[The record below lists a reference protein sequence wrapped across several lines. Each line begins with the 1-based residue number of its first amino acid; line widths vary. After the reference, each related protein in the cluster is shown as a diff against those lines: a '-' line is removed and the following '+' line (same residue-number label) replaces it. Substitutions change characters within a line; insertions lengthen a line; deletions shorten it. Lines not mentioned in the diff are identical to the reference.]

1 MLAEGEVTPTLQA
14 DGGQSIGGGRQSS
27 SDPFGQTG
35 ASALGMEF
43 SEVLAVV
50 MALTPADFYKSM
62 TTHADHTV
70 WQDVYRPSTP
80 AGDVHLKLT
89 VMDDVLIVSFKEL

>member
-1 MLAEGEVTPTLQA
+1 MEKQIPHCKLAIVKDLVEARKVRTTHA
-14 DGGQSIGGGRQSS
+14 ARA
-27 SDPFGQTG
+27 G
-35 ASALGMEF
+35 ANELGLEL
-43 SEVLAVV
+43 SEMLAVV

-80 AGDVHLKLT
+80 AGDVYLKLT
-89 VMDDVLIVSFKEL
+89 VIDEVLIVSFKEL